1 MRKRLLYTFFLCVLS
16 VAVQAGP
23 MYRDTCYSIGLSGAY
38 AYNETYGHHGSVA
51 VNAYLPIHRYFEG
64 AVDIR
69 CQTANIYDFTARL
82 RPKFLLPVGE
92 LYFETQITYNL
103 IKRNELH
110 GVSAALSLGYRM
122 DYVQVHIGYGT
133 RTFANINKSK
143 HSSETSVHEPH
154 NLIYYAEVFV
164 RPHTAC
170 WNLSACVTNMTE
182 YQMERMF
189 TPMFILNS
197 YVNFGSHW
205 RLTIRGL
212 CKPVGLSNYAPSF
225 YGAEGTI
232 GVHYRF

>member
-1 MRKRLLYTFFLCVLS
+1 M
-16 VAVQAGP
+16 AHAGS
-23 MYRDTCYSIGLSGAY
+23 MYRDTCYSVGLTGSY
-38 AYNETYGHHGSVA
+38 AYNETYEHYGSVA

-69 CQTANIYDFTARL
+69 CQTANIYDFSARL

-92 LYFETQITYNL
+92 LYFETQIMYNL
-103 IKRNELH
+103 ISRNNLH
-110 GVSAALSLGYRM
+110 GVCAALSIGYRM

-133 RTFANINKSK
+133 RTFATIDKSK

-154 NLIYYAEVFV
+154 NLVYYAEVFV
-164 RPHTAC
+164 RPHTSM
-170 WNLSACVTNMTE
+170 WNLSACITNMTE

-197 YVNFGSHW
+197 HVNIGSHW
-205 RLTIRGL
+205 RITMRGL

-225 YGAEGTI
+225 YGAEGSV
-232 GVHYRF
+232 GAQYRF